1 MFMKKSRIYVEM
13 VDFEEFYDEATIKM
27 IRETLLNSVTKYFE
41 LRIWSAKSFNGMPW
55 PTLSIVPV
63 AHQEGWHRVAQRI
76 NRAHCSNIVIYGSTE
91 HDFGFPAITTL
102 TNINNFVI
110 AQRLQSKASD
120 FGPEVEPFN
129 VFTHTTVP
137 AMIPAGP

>member
-1 MFMKKSRIYVEM
+1 MKKSRIYVEM
-13 VDFEEFYDEATIKM
+13 VDFEEFYDETAIKM
-27 IRETLLNSVTKYFE
+27 IRESLLNSVTKYFE

-63 AHQEGWHRVAQRI
+63 AKQEGWQRVVQRI
-76 NRAHCSNIVIYGSTE
+76 NQAHCSNIVIYGSTE
-91 HDFGFPAITTL
+91 HDFGFPVITSL

-110 AQRLQSKASD
+110 AQKLLNEESS

-129 VFTHTTVP
+129 VFTQTTVP
-137 AMIPAGP
+137 AVIPAGH